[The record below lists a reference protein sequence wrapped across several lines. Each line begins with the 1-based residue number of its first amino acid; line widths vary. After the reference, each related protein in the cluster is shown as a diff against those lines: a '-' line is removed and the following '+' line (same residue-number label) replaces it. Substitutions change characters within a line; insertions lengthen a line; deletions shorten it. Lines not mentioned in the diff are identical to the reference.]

1 VLLVLLELELAV
13 AAALD
18 AALLV
23 LLEVLLPQAPTATAR
38 APTAANVPDHAL
50 TLIRSSAFAL
60 LAAPPLDG
68 PHASAHIH
76 TVERPALTF
85 DKICT
90 TSVAKAQ
97 GS

>member
-1 VLLVLLELELAV
+1 VLVALELALELAV

-23 LLEVLLPQAPTATAR
+23 LLELLPQAPTASAR
-38 APTAANVPDHAL
+38 TPTAANVPDHAL
-50 TLIRSSAFAL
+50 TFIRSSTFAPV
-60 LAAPPLDG
+60 ASPPADG
-68 PHASAHIH
+68 QRPPACST
-76 TVERPALTF
+76 TVKRPALTF

-90 TSVAKAQ
+90 TSAAKAQ